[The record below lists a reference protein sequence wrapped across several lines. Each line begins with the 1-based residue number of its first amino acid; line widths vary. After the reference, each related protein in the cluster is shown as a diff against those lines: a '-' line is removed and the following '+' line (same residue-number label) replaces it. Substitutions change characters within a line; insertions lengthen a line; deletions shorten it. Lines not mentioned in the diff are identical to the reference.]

1 MTASDAPTYGARS
14 IYVAA
19 FGLRLANHQ
28 TRAQHS
34 IFHTLLITSKSD
46 CEIPGPPLRGIL
58 SPPYKR
64 GCIPSA
70 PSASGVA
77 LSSVWLYT
85 YRDVDDID
93 DIVRELTR
101 VVGSEVVAAALD
113 EEHLALVLCLERLER
128 AHVRADVLAD
138 RGVRAPARLDR
149 EDARRGECLVF
160 N

>member
-1 MTASDAPTYGARS
+1 MSCWLHECFNVHTSPTGPALPGLPAVLQAARIRSTTSSTPFPSLTDVKTVGPSPRMSLASRSMTASDAPTYGARS

-64 GCIPSA
+64 GRIPSA

-77 LSSVWLYT
+77 LSSVWLY
-85 YRDVDDID
+85 
-93 DIVRELTR
+93 
-101 VVGSEVVAAALD
+101 
-113 EEHLALVLCLERLER
+113 
-128 AHVRADVLAD
+128 
-138 RGVRAPARLDR
+138 APIYVP
-149 EDARRGECLVF
+149 RRR
-160 N
+160 